1 MISSCSNAGSFS
13 DVAGYSVETFNYQYF
28 SNLLNEF

>member
-13 DVAGYSVETFNYQYF
+13 DVASYTVDTLNYQYF
-28 SNLLNEF
+28 NNLLHEF